1 MISIA
6 SKNIKNT
13 LRFLPGSEYLKWSLI
28 FQILA
33 KNNMTLEIPMVTYKN
48 NIINLHELLIYPYPD
63 RMAGM
68 AETS

>member
-6 SKNIKNT
+6 NKNIKNI

-48 NIINLHELLIYPYPD
+48 NIINLLESLIYPYLD